1 MSHTL
6 ETHRCFFDLQQLLQL
21 TIYFKHHTLYVCISR
36 HFSYKWHRGFI
47 EITSQ
52 SDF

>member
-21 TIYFKHHTLYVCISR
+21 TMYVSPDIFLINGIVVLLKLHLRATSNKIS
-36 HFSYKWHRGFI
+36 
-47 EITSQ
+47 
-52 SDF
+52 